1 MRTSGVF
8 RAVLGNRDLRRVEL
22 AFAGFNAA
30 EFAVWIALLV
40 FAYERGGATEASLV
54 AALQLVPAALCAPF
68 LALLADRHRPARV
81 LAGGYLAQA
90 AGMGITAIAI
100 AADAPVAVIYAG
112 AVIASI
118 SVTVSR
124 PAQAVIVPSL
134 ARSAEELTA
143 TNVVSSW
150 VESVGVLVAT
160 AFAGA
165 VLSVSGVDVVFGL
178 MAAVVLASG
187 VLVATIRGPEPAMG
201 EDAQSA
207 AAEAL
212 AGFRA
217 LGQHAHLRSIVG
229 LLLGEFLLWGAM
241 DLLFVVLALDVLDL
255 GQGWAGYLNAAF
267 AAGSVFG
274 GIAAVVLVGRRH
286 LAPPIAIGVLT
297 CGAAVVAIALWPATA
312 VVVVLL
318 AVSGAGRVVADVGCR
333 TLLQRTTPSDVLGR
347 VFGVLEGVMMAGLA
361 AGALVVPAFVA
372 LGGSNAALIGVG
384 LLLPGFGLVLARPLI
399 RVDRGAKVPIVE
411 IALLRS
417 MSPFAP
423 LPAPALEGVAHA
435 LERLDL
441 PAGTVVI
448 RMGEEGDRFYAIAEG
463 EVEVSRDGR
472 AIARMSRGKGFGEIA
487 LLDDVPRTATVTA
500 VTDVLLYAL
509 EKDPFLTAV
518 TGHAPTAQAARA
530 LVAERRAESARH
542 AAEHAAADG

>member
-1 MRTSGVF
+1 VGTAGVF
-8 RAVLGNRDLRRVEL
+8 RAVLANRDLRRVEL

-54 AALQLVPAALCAPF
+54 AVLQLVPAALCAPF

-81 LAGGYLAQA
+81 LAGSYLAQA
-90 AGMGITAIAI
+90 AGMGVTAIAI
-100 AADAPVAVIYAG
+100 ASDAPVAVIYAG
-112 AVIASI
+112 AVIASV

-134 ARSAEELTA
+134 ARTAEELTA

-178 MAAVVLASG
+178 MAAVVLVSAL
-187 VLVATIRGPEPAMG
+187 LVAGIDRPEPAMG

-207 AAEAL
+207 LAEAL

-217 LGQHAHLRSIVG
+217 LGEHSHLRSIVG

-241 DLLFVVLALDVLDL
+241 DLLFVVLAFDVLDL

-267 AAGSVFG
+267 AAGSVLG
-274 GIAAVVLVGRRH
+274 GIAAVVLVGRRL
-286 LAPPIAIGVLT
+286 LAPPIAVGVLT
-297 CGAAVVAIALWPATA
+297 CGAAVVAIALWPTTA

-318 AVSGAGRVVADVGCR
+318 ALSGAGRVVVDVGCR
-333 TLLQRTTPSDVLGR
+333 TLLQRTTPSEVLGR

-361 AGALVVPAFVA
+361 LGALVVPALVA

-384 LLLPGFGLVLARPLI
+384 LLLPAFGVLMARPLI
-399 RVDRGAKVPIVE
+399 RVDRATKVPVVE

-417 MSPFAP
+417 MSPFSP
-423 LPAPALEGVAHA
+423 LPAPALEGVARA
-435 LERLDL
+435 LERVDL

-448 RMGEEGDRFYAIAEG
+448 RMGDEGDRFYAIAEG

-472 AIARMSRGKGFGEIA
+472 AIACLSRGEGFGEIA

-500 VTDVLLYAL
+500 LTDVLLYAL

-518 TGHAPTAQAARA
+518 TGHAPAAQAARA

-542 AAEHAAADG
+542 AADQAAVDG